1 MHFDKLSKKDDLQIK
16 LFTFEK
22 KATKSPRHK
31 NPQNSYYMYFMFS
44 EIWRFG
50 VLCQRHPFG
59 SGRKMNFHSEVAL

>member
-1 MHFDKLSKKDDLQIK
+1 
-16 LFTFEK
+16 
-22 KATKSPRHK
+22 
-31 NPQNSYYMYFMFS
+31 MFS